1 MAGDLL
7 GDDCLNMRNPPGDL
21 GGFLALQGLLETFCF
36 GFFLVAKTM
45 QDNISDIFLPLTRLL
60 PPHL

>member
-21 GGFLALQGLLETFCF
+21 GGFLALQGLSEFQGNTLKR
-36 GFFLVAKTM
+36 LALDDKTRKK
-45 QDNISDIFLPLTRLL
+45 T
-60 PPHL
+60 